1 LFIENDLTFSTQFLI
16 EEGKNIII
24 RDSIM
29 NFSKRKTK
37 WFNDKWWVSPINYL
51 DDVQNSLD
59 LPKQVFVRD
68 STIREGE
75 ETPGVYYKLEEKLK
89 IVEKLEDIGI
99 RHIDCGYVGK
109 VQDQWNLANKIK
121 ELGIKLKTY
130 CHLSS
135 NPINWTDEITK
146 ALEAKI
152 DVIGFGIVL
161 TEWQLQLFTGDKSI
175 TPEVM
180 IALIPSV
187 LKRIKRLG
195 GTAILDCVDATRAE
209 IPVLIDAIEKGI
221 TNHAKMIMLYDT
233 VGACNVSAISYLI
246 KQLKPIIKDIPIGI
260 HVHDDF
266 GLGTASTIAAIEQGA
281 TYMDLVVNKLGDRAG
296 NTSLEEVI
304 IVLEMLYGI
313 DTGIDLSKLYELSKL
328 VEKLSGVPL
337 PYNKPVVGRNTFI
350 HESELHVMSALEK
363 DKYWMCFT
371 PYRPEVVGQKENVI
385 FGPTTLHGDAL
396 KMKCEQMGFNNCDVF
411 LEEIKD
417 KVGIAVSKKK
427 FLKEKELEDIIRQ
440 IID

>member
-1 LFIENDLTFSTQFLI
+1 
-16 EEGKNIII
+16 
-24 RDSIM
+24 M
-29 NFSKRKTK
+29 NFSNRKTK

-51 DDVQNSLD
+51 DDVRNSFNLS
-59 LPKQVFVRD
+59 KQVFVRD

-75 ETPGVYYKLEEKLK
+75 ETPGVYYTLEEKLK
-89 IVEKLEDIGI
+89 IVEKLEDIGVK
-99 RHIDCGYVGK
+99 HIDCGYIGK
-109 VQDQWNLANKIK
+109 VQDQWNLAYKIK
-121 ELGIKLKTY
+121 ELGINLKTY

-135 NPINWTDEITK
+135 NPVNWTEEIKK

-152 DVIGFGIVL
+152 DIIGFGIVL
-161 TEWQLQLFTGDKSI
+161 TEWQLQLFTGDQKV

-209 IPVLIDAIEKGI
+209 IPILIRAIEKGI
-221 TNHAKMIMLYDT
+221 KNHVEMIMLYDT
-233 VGACNVSAISYLI
+233 VGACNVSAISYMI
-246 KQLKPIIKDIPIGI
+246 KQLKPIVKDTPIGI

-296 NTSLEEVI
+296 NTSLEEVVV
-304 IVLEMLYGI
+304 VLEMLYGI
-313 DTGIDLSKLYELSKL
+313 DTGIDLSKLYDLSKFI
-328 VEKLSGVPL
+328 EEISGVPL

-363 DKYWMCFT
+363 DKHWMCFT
-371 PYRPEVVGQKENVI
+371 PYRPEIVGQKEKII
-385 FGPTTLHGDAL
+385 FGPTTLHGDAIR
-396 KMKCEQMGFNNCDVF
+396 MKCEQMGLKSYDTF
-411 LEEIKD
+411 LDEIKA
-417 KVGIAVSKKK
+417 KVRSVINKKK
-427 FLKEKELEDIIRQ
+427 FLDEKELENIIRQ
-440 IID
+440 IIH